1 MGENGSFQGLW
12 IPREILLLPIS
23 ITQKV
28 LLAEIMALSQR
39 QGVCFASNKYL
50 ADFIHKSSDTVK
62 RCLAGLKEAGYIS
75 ITGSTC
81 TRKICICASQ
91 LGAKCTSLGAESPEL
106 GAKMHH
112 DEHSNL
118 VQKRPNLVQKRPN
131 LVQKRPNLVQ
141 KYTSLGAEMHHIE
154 YRENIEEN
162 IEENI
167 AGGSGG
173 PDSAPPNIQPNTK
186 NQNKGNVSSIL
197 GEPEDIQI
205 CTEKESEWTREHALK
220 YAQVRWQSIQGLD
233 ITPFQADFI
242 ARQLLKFGK
251 LWVDKAFEEL
261 LFKGNE
267 IQGNKFSYLRRMLES
282 WEESGSKEPWKSRL
296 RAKESGQSNGMA
308 VQPQSTGDGFAVFG
322 KSGSYGN
329 SKLDICRQVYEMT
342 GGMDGDDE

>member
-1 MGENGSFQGLW
+1 
-12 IPREILLLPIS
+12 
-23 ITQKV
+23 
-28 LLAEIMALSQR
+28 
-39 QGVCFASNKYL
+39 
-50 ADFIHKSSDTVK
+50 
-62 RCLAGLKEAGYIS
+62 
-75 ITGSTC
+75 
-81 TRKICICASQ
+81 
-91 LGAKCTSLGAESPEL
+91 
-106 GAKMHH
+106 MH
-112 DEHSNL
+112 
-118 VQKRPNLVQKRPN
+118 PNLVQKC
-131 LVQKRPNLVQ
+131 
-141 KYTSLGAEMHHIE
+141 TSLGAEMHHIE

-197 GEPEDIQI
+197 GEPEDIQT
-205 CTEKESEWTREHALK
+205 CTERASEWNRERALK

-308 VQPQSTGDGFAVFG
+308 VQTQSTGDGFAVFG

-329 SKLDICRQVYEMT
+329 SKLDICRQVYEMA

>member
-1 MGENGSFQGLW
+1 MVEK
-12 IPREILLLPIS
+12 
-23 ITQKV
+23 IT
-28 LLAEIMALSQR
+28 
-39 QGVCFASNKYL
+39 
-50 ADFIHKSSDTVK
+50 
-62 RCLAGLKEAGYIS
+62 
-75 ITGSTC
+75 
-81 TRKICICASQ
+81 
-91 LGAKCTSLGAESPEL
+91 
-106 GAKMHH
+106 
-112 DEHSNL
+112 
-118 VQKRPNLVQKRPN
+118 
-131 LVQKRPNLVQ
+131 
-141 KYTSLGAEMHHIE
+141 HIE

-197 GEPEDIQI
+197 GEPEDIQT
-205 CTEKESEWTREHALK
+205 CTERASEWTRERALK

-296 RAKESGQSNGMA
+296 RAKGSGQSNGMA

-329 SKLDICRQVYEMT
+329 SKLDICRQVYEMA

>member
-39 QGVCFASNKYL
+39 KGVCFASNKYL
-50 ADFIHKSSDTVK
+50 ADFIHTSSDTVK

-75 ITGSTC
+75 ITGPTC

-112 DEHSNL
+112 
-118 VQKRPNLVQKRPN
+118 
-131 LVQKRPNLVQ
+131 
-141 KYTSLGAEMHHIE
+141 IE
-154 YRENIEEN
+154 YREYKEN
-162 IEENI
+162 IGENI
-167 AGGSGG
+167 AGGSGN
-173 PDSAPPNIQPNTK
+173 PDSAPPNTQPNTK

-197 GEPEDIQI
+197 GEPEDIQT
-205 CTEKESEWTREHALK
+205 CTERASEWTRERALK

-296 RAKESGQSNGMA
+296 RAKESGQSNDMA
-308 VQPQSTGDGFAVFG
+308 VQPQSTGDAFAVFG

-329 SKLDICRQVYEMT
+329 SKLDICRQVYEMA